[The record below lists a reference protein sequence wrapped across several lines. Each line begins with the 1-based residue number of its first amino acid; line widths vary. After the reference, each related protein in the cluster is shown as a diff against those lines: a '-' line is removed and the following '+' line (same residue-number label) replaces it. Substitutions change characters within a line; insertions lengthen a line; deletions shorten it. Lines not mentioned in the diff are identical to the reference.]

1 MPGLV
6 AAYNFNSGTGTT
18 LVDSSG
24 SNNNGTLT
32 NGPTWTTSGK
42 YGQALSFDGIDDRV
56 IVPDANCLDLKS
68 AITLEAWV
76 YPSTNLS
83 GRETILLKEQ
93 PGDLV
98 YALYANGSKNHPY
111 GYIYIGAEQVVQGKT
126 KLSLNTWSH
135 MALTY
140 DGSTLKL
147 YVNGQLADSRSQAG
161 SLVTSSGVLSIG
173 STGVWS
179 KENFLGRIDEIRI
192 YNRALTQQQIQTD
205 MTTPI
210 N

>member
-42 YGQALSFDGIDDRV
+42 FGSALSFDGIDDRV
-56 IVPDANCLDLKS
+56 IIPDSNSLDLTS

-76 YPSTNLS
+76 YPSTTLS

-98 YALYANGSKNHPY
+98 YALYANGSKSHPY
-111 GYIYIGAEQVVQGKT
+111 GYVYIGAEQAVQGKT

-135 MALTY
+135 LALTY

-147 YVNGQLADSRSQAG
+147 YVNGQLANSRSQTGLLA
-161 SLVTSSGVLSIG
+161 TSSGVLSVG
-173 STGVWS
+173 SNGVWS
-179 KENFLGRIDEIRI
+179 SENFLGRMDEIRI

-205 MTTPI
+205 MNTPI
-210 N
+210 K